1 MDWRA
6 ARVDAVAHA
15 TEAHSLSAAVVPE
28 TLEALEA
35 KMLQDADRFDAIG
48 MLGAARCFY
57 VAGGQERLRRFLD
70 EFSDEI

>member
-1 MDWRA
+1 MGWRA

-15 TEAHSLSAAVVPE
+15 IEAHSFSAAVVPE
-28 TLEALEA
+28 APEALET
-35 KMLQDADRFDAIG
+35 KILQDADRLDAIG
-48 MLGAARCFY
+48 MLGSARCFY

>member
-1 MDWRA
+1 MGWRA

-15 TEAHSLSAAVVPE
+15 TEAHSFSAAVVPE
-28 TLEALEA
+28 TLEAEI
-35 KMLQDADRFDAIG
+35 MQDADRLDAIG